1 MKRLFIITVCSTLLF
16 ACGNS
21 CKKAENA
28 SCSYKTNAQTAIQQE
43 SHSTKLTTESFKNKI
58 ADISQKEWKYV
69 GDRPAIIDFYADWC
83 APCRI
88 IAPTI
93 EELAKRY
100 NGELY
105 IYKVNIDDAPELAEK
120 FRISAIPTIMF
131 VPMQG
136 EPITERGIISMDGF
150 EKYIKEY
157 LLK

>member
-16 ACGNS
+16 ACGNN
-21 CKKAENA
+21 CKKTKNESCNYKANA
-28 SCSYKTNAQTAIQQE
+28 KTAVQQG

-120 FRISAIPTIMF
+120 FRISAIPTIIF

-136 EPITERGIISMDGF
+136 EPITERGIISMEGF

>member
-21 CKKAENA
+21 CKKAENT
-28 SCSYKTNAQTAIQQE
+28 SCSYKANAKTALQQGN
-43 SHSTKLTTESFKNKI
+43 HSTKLTTESFKNKI
-58 ADISQKEWKYV
+58 ADISKKEWRYI
-69 GDRPAIIDFYADWC
+69 GDKPAIIDFYADWC

-93 EELAKRY
+93 EELAKKY

-157 LLK
+157 LQK